1 MNATKYEFSTEDLT
15 FDVFEKIVIVVFW
28 MVIQIPGNVSLLGL
42 IQFDRL
48 GGDPLKRRIQD
59 QLFTLGCMIALF
71 RNLTCF
77 NLLTISALFD
87 ICYPFF
93 ITYIYQLFRIFSIAF
108 YILLIN
114 QTCIIRFLIEFIWK
128 SVRSI
133 NDSFVIR
140 CITVINTL
148 LSFIFAAWIVWDAD
162 RMKGSWR
169 LSHNHP
175 LLMTVIDGEHPL
187 RYVPYRLCFYARI
200 IKKVKTFWPKNAPCN
215 GERVVILL
223 VTTRTILEHMR
234 IITQKRIITKRA

>member
-1 MNATKYEFSTEDLT
+1 MFI
-15 FDVFEKIVIVVFW
+15 F
-28 MVIQIPGNVSLLGL
+28 
-42 IQFDRL
+42 
-48 GGDPLKRRIQD
+48 

-93 ITYIYQLFRIFSIAF
+93 IAYIYQLIRIFSIVF
-108 YILLIN
+108 YVLLII

-133 NDSFVIR
+133 NDSIVML

-148 LSFIFAAWIVWDAD
+148 LSFILAAWFVWDAEG
-162 RMKGSWR
+162 MKGTWR

-175 LLMTVIDGEHPL
+175 LLMTAIGHEHPL
-187 RYVPYRLCFYARI
+187 RYVSQR
-200 IKKVKTFWPKNAPCN
+200 
-215 GERVVILL
+215 
-223 VTTRTILEHMR
+223 
-234 IITQKRIITKRA
+234 